1 MRAIIYL
8 RVSTDAQVREGTSLE
23 TQEREC
29 IDYAQ
34 AKGWTVTGIFRDV
47 ASGGSLERPGIE
59 QVRHVPR
66 DGACDVLI
74 AYAVDRLAREANYI
88 GVLLDEA
95 EQADVR
101 LEFVTQ
107 DFDQTATG
115 QFILAARVLVA
126 EIKEGARA

>member
-1 MRAIIYL
+1 M
-8 RVSTDAQVREGTSLE
+8 
-23 TQEREC
+23 
-29 IDYAQ
+29 
-34 AKGWTVTGIFRDV
+34 
-47 ASGGSLERPGIE
+47 
-59 QVRHVPR
+59 PR

>member
-1 MRAIIYL
+1 MGAIVYA
-8 RVSTDAQVREGTSLE
+8 RVSTEAQEREGTSLD
-23 TQEREC
+23 TQEHAC
-29 IDYAQ
+29 VDYAKS
-34 AKGWTVTGIFRDV
+34 AGWTVTGIFRDV
-47 ASGGSLERPGIE
+47 ASDGSLERPGIE
-59 QVRHVPR
+59 QVRHVLR

-74 AYAVDRLAREANYI
+74 AYAVGRLAKEANYT

-101 LEFVTQ
+101 LEFVTE

-115 QFILAARVLVA
+115 QFILATRVLFA

>member
-47 ASGGSLERPGIE
+47 ASG
-59 QVRHVPR
+59 
-66 DGACDVLI
+66 
-74 AYAVDRLAREANYI
+74 
-88 GVLLDEA
+88 
-95 EQADVR
+95 VR
-101 LEFVTQ
+101 LSGRGSSRCVTCRVMAP
-107 DFDQTATG
+107 ATC
-115 QFILAARVLVA
+115 
-126 EIKEGARA
+126 

>member
-1 MRAIIYL
+1 MRAIVYA
-8 RVSTDAQVREGTSLE
+8 RVSTDEQVREGISIE
-23 TQEREC
+23 TQELDC

-34 AKGWTVTGIFRDV
+34 AKGWTVTRVIRDV
-47 ASGGSLERPGIE
+47 ASGASLDRPGIE
-59 QVRHVPR
+59 QARRAVR
-66 DGACDVLI
+66 DGACEVLI

-101 LEFVTQ
+101 LEFVPE

-126 EIKEGARA
+126 EIEEGARA

>member
-47 ASGGSLERPGIE
+47 ASGASLDRPGIE
-59 QVRHVPR
+59 QARRAVR
-66 DGACDVLI
+66 DGACEVLI
-74 AYAVDRLAREANYI
+74 AYAVDRLAREANHL
-88 GVLLDEA
+88 GMLLDEA

-101 LEFVTQ
+101 LEFVTE
-107 DFDQTATG
+107 DFDQTATV
-115 QFILAARVLVA
+115 QSILAARVLIA
-126 EIKEGARA
+126 EIEKGARA